1 MVLYLGSQLHLAVD
15 DHVLEQGVVDDV
27 TESHL
32 EAEMVVAR
40 HQEFELAFFAIR
52 RLAHQEGLKVEF
64 RSRWRGHRDVFEFR

>member
-52 RLAHQEGLKVEF
+52 RLAHQEGLKAF
-64 RSRWRGHRDVFEFR
+64 GSRWRGHRDVFEFR